1 MRIVLCMVNL
11 SLRPLW
17 RDETSVITTC
27 MDFCRQVLKSGIQI
41 FRAADPDLIHVFHR
55 VNCDRT
61 LDKSQFEMCQGTRY
75 STYGAAHV
83 LVRTLL
89 ENPNILAYKRAN
101 PWHSMFLYVKYFF
114 IVVCLSKLMSQSLVI
129 VKWISYYFC
138 ACWLISSVLL
148 IMYSTI

>member
-1 MRIVLCMVNL
+1 MMMHSNSIHKTFVVRRNQCDYNL
-11 SLRPLW
+11 YGFYP
-17 RDETSVITTC
+17 
-27 MDFCRQVLKSGIQI
+27 QVLKSGIQI

-61 LDKSQFEMCQGTRY
+61 LDKSQYEMCQGTRY

-101 PWHSMFLYVKYFF
+101 P
-114 IVVCLSKLMSQSLVI
+114 
-129 VKWISYYFC
+129 
-138 ACWLISSVLL
+138 
-148 IMYSTI
+148 

>member
-1 MRIVLCMVNL
+1 
-11 SLRPLW
+11 
-17 RDETSVITTC
+17 
-27 MDFCRQVLKSGIQI
+27 MDFCSQVLKSGIQI

-55 VNCDRT
+55 VNCHRT

-101 PWHSMFLYVKYFF
+101 P
-114 IVVCLSKLMSQSLVI
+114 
-129 VKWISYYFC
+129 
-138 ACWLISSVLL
+138 
-148 IMYSTI
+148 